1 MLARGNI
8 RRYEDEQMGL
18 LFFMLN
24 GAREV
29 KGR

>member
-8 RRYEDEQMGL
+8 RGYEDEQMGCC
-18 LFFMLN
+18 FLN